1 MLLKELFDNPLEYKL
16 INTTNE
22 HGIPTDNYQFVI
34 NDKKYNVQIY
44 KIDDFRQAGVNSSKS
59 GIGIDFQN
67 LSVNMN
73 DNEGITDTGDEIK
86 VFSTV
91 LDIIKIAISK
101 HKPELIAFGA
111 HEKSRQKLYNRM
123 ISVMKSKYGYE
134 IDNDAET
141 QFELGDSQYY
151 VLRKI

>member
-1 MLLKELFDNPLEYKL
+1 M
-16 INTTNE
+16 
-22 HGIPTDNYQFVI
+22 
-34 NDKKYNVQIY
+34 
-44 KIDDFRQAGVNSSKS
+44 S
-59 GIGIDFQN
+59 
-67 LSVNMN
+67 
-73 DNEGITDTGDEIK
+73 DNEGITNTGDEIK

-101 HKPELIAFGA
+101 YEPELIAFGA

-134 IDNDAET
+134 IDNNVET
-141 QFELGDSQYY
+141 QFELGNSKYY